1 MGIHMVPISN
11 RVYEKAQ
18 RMANQLSQPVDDLIQ
33 NKLESLLD
41 QPIIDLP
48 ADELAELQAMVYLSD
63 DTLWT
68 IAREHMQPDLQ
79 KRMSALMNKNSE
91 GTITSEEY
99 NELSSLVERGERL
112 MLRKAEAMKLL
123 LERGYSVT
131 LAELEPVDG

>member
-11 RVYEKAQ
+11 HVYEKAQ

-33 NKLESLLD
+33 TKLESLLD
-41 QPIIDLP
+41 QPIINLP

-68 IAREHMQPDLQ
+68 IAREQMRSALQ
-79 KRMSALMNKNSE
+79 ERMSELMDKNSS
-91 GTITSEEY
+91 GAITGEEY

-131 LAELEPVDG
+131 FKDLEPVDE

>member
-68 IAREHMQPDLQ
+68 IAREQMQPDLQ

>member
-1 MGIHMVPISN
+1 MG
-11 RVYEKAQ
+11 
-18 RMANQLSQPVDDLIQ
+18 
-33 NKLESLLD
+33 
-41 QPIIDLP
+41 LP

-68 IAREHMQPDLQ
+68 IAREQMQPDLQ
-79 KRMSALMNKNSE
+79 KRMSTLMNKNSE
-91 GTITSEEY
+91 GTITGEEH

-131 LAELEPVDG
+131 LADIELVPFVQKRQQPQRRIAGLNRGAMKMCDDFNDPFSDEFWLGEE